1 MTEPRFNSPAYVESN
16 RLKRAQ
22 ARRPQPCG
30 AGIGRGLICGKYPAV
45 LYPCGRRCVSCAAAA
60 GLTPVNHHRDEQEV
74 APA

>member
-1 MTEPRFNSPAYVESN
+1 MTESRFTPPDYVENN

-30 AGIGRGLICGKYPAV
+30 AGIGRGLTCGKYPAV
-45 LYPCGRRCVSCAAAA
+45 LYPCGRRCAACAAAA
-60 GLTPVNHHRDEQEV
+60 GLTPINQHDEQEV